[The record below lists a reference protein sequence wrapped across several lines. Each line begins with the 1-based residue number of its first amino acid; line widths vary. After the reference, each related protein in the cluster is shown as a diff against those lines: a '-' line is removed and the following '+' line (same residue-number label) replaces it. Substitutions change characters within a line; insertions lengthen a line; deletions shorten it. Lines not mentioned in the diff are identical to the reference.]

1 MISKSVT
8 GGRSSGG
15 FGGLANYLFKEDVSE
30 VLYAQGVRSENAL
43 MMAHDFE
50 AHCKANS
57 RSKAKPVWH
66 STLSFSPRDIMTKER
81 MIEAGQLFAEKMNLS
96 NSQYTIIAHYDK
108 EHYSHIHII
117 ANRINFDGNLVSDKH
132 SALRGKAACR
142 EIEKE
147 LGLESFELTY
157 RPNSKMSQALRQE
170 QLEISFMINQKSPE
184 IYHEENIASQISPL
198 LFGSSKK
205 HDEDDL
211 VFKKKKKKPNRKVN
225 MGRGM

>member
-1 MISKSVT
+1 MISKTIIIGASF
-8 GGRSSGG
+8 S
-15 FGGLANYLFKEDVSE
+15 GLANYLFKGNGMSE
-30 VLYAQGVRSENAL
+30 VLFAQGVRSENAL

-50 AHCKANS
+50 AHCRANS
-57 RSKAKPVWH
+57 KSKAKPVWH

-81 MIEAGQLFAEKMNLS
+81 MIEAGKLFAEKMNLS
-96 NSQYTIIAHYDK
+96 NGQYAIIAHYDK
-108 EHYSHIHII
+108 ANYSHVHVI
-117 ANRINFDGNLVSDKH
+117 ASRIDFDSNLVSDKH
-132 SALRGKAACR
+132 TGLRNKAVSR

-147 LGLESFELTY
+147 LCLESFELTY

-170 QLEISFMINQKSPE
+170 QLEISFMVNQKSPE
-184 IYHEENIASQISPL
+184 IYPEENIASQIAPL

-211 VFKKKKKKPNRKVN
+211 VFKKKKKKPRKLN